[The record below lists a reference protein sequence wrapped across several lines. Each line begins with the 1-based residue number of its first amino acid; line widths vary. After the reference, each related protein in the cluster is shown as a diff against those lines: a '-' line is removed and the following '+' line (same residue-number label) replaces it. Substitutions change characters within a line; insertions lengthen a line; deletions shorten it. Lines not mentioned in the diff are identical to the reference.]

1 DVVAAGRRETDEQT
15 HRPAR
20 IGVRHGMASNG
31 RRGKSTRRQM
41 EKLPAGEGHDK
52 ASGQINNKK
61 RSLPP
66 SPDFS
71 NVGSLC
77 CLHRST
83 FFIMLLGG
91 AVAAWPPAAPAAP
104 MTGIGVLCA

>member
-52 ASGQINNKK
+52 ASGQSTKKK

-66 SPDFS
+66 SPDFA
-71 NVGSLC
+71 NGGSLFC
-77 CLHRST
+77 FHRST
-83 FFIMLLGG
+83 FFIILLGG
-91 AVAAWPPAAPAAP
+91 ARARWAAAQRARPLPGAW
-104 MTGIGVLCA
+104 VLCG